1 MTTMSSTAE
10 PDSVRSLPAIP
21 REGEVE
27 WGTARFCLSVLDG
40 ATGSDRLRCRCCS
53 GPRGWTG
60 GRGRSIPSCA
70 RGARLVRELPRGFL
84 SHLAA
89 VVAAARQD
97 GVPWGSVRRCPALDD
112 VVCGTSPGVTSAG
125 TAEVKR
131 SKAENEQLC
140 EDQETLRPASVL
152 FAASSTRATSDPGV
166 QRRDERRG
174 LRGLPGL
181 EASGPYRSPHCHRC
195 PGSRQD
201 PRSSHASDRSVRS
214 LPPRREPADVA
225 SITTRH
231 PGNGPDRI
239 GVESGALKN
248 GAAEIDIVDLGFST

>member
-1 MTTMSSTAE
+1 MGHGAIL
-10 PDSVRSLPAIP
+10 PDRAGRRHWLGPAP
-21 REGEVE
+21 MPLLFGSEGVDGRPWEIDPQLR
-27 WGTARFCLSVLDG
+27 ARCV
-40 ATGSDRLRCRCCS
+40 
-53 GPRGWTG
+53 
-60 GRGRSIPSCA
+60 
-70 RGARLVRELPRGFL
+70 RLVRELPRGFP

-89 VVAAARQD
+89 ADAAAWQD

-112 VVCGTSPGVTSAG
+112 VVGGTSPGVTSAG

-131 SKAENEQLC
+131 SKAENGQLC

-166 QRRDERRG
+166 RRRDERRG

-181 EASGPYRSPHCHRC
+181 EASGPYRSPHRHRC
-195 PGSRQD
+195 PGPGQD

-214 LPPRREPADVA
+214 LPPYRGRMDVA
-225 SITTRH
+225 CITSCCT
-231 PGNGPDRI
+231 GNEPDRI
-239 GVESGALKN
+239 RVESGALKN